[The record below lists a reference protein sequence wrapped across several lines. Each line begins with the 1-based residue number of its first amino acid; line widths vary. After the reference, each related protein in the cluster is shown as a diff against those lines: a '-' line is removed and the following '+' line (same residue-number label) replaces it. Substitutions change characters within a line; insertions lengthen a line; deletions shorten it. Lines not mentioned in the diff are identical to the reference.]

1 MKKILA
7 LLGVITVLAMSSCSK
22 DDGVTEDPIIPEI
35 TLSKSSFTVSKAG
48 GTLSVNVGVTT
59 ADGKWS
65 YVVSS
70 SGKDWCTLSRTVNS
84 NTLKIVVRPNENEK
98 KRETSISIKA
108 ESDPTLSKSIKITQ
122 AGAADGIIAETTT
135 FEVQS
140 KNHTLSVP
148 FFANVDFEVEV
159 EEGNDWIEYVP
170 RSSGADDDEPLKFNI
185 SNNPDKEPREA
196 IVTITS
202 SAPKETITLKI
213 KQKGKDSVANADAIA
228 DDTVV
233 KIDNMTSNST
243 IVNGVGELRNAY
255 DGNLDSWVGAKGGF
269 PVEFRCK
276 FNNADRVDYVDIYPG
291 KGEGIW
297 GEVDIYGTVEG
308 GEKQLICSYDF
319 KNSKEK
325 QRLYFTLVK
334 PREVVF
340 AVRSAA
346 NSSNIKAAVHEIIF
360 YCKGAGNFNELDI
373 FTDLSCSE
381 LRDDVTKEQID
392 AIENDFFRDLALY
405 IYSGEYDPKYRA
417 ATYNPYP
424 HPDVD
429 AKKFRTGGYSLF
441 DNVTGMYFEEGEHV
455 VLVDETY
462 DTPVSISVVNYME
475 PDTHDV
481 YLLGKGLNKLNIKNK
496 GLIYVRYHT
505 EDPKAKP
512 ICVNFPTAL
521 INGYYDIIEDPD
533 ADVGAMLAKAP
544 SELFDMRGA
553 KSIYTFPVK
562 YYLQFCN
569 TTKKAFDVMQ
579 QADSIVSLQE
589 QFQGH
594 EKYKTGG
601 HRNRMLYRASL
612 GKAYMYAGGYETG
625 YSMHES
631 IGDGAMRNMLDPKIL
646 RHNSWGPYHEVGHK
660 NQIPGFNWAGMGEV
674 SNNICSMY
682 CVSKFRDW
690 SQSDYVFTEGN
701 EKIKD
706 KNGNVLR
713 TYNDRYEAA
722 WGEIANNGEN
732 PRIYSIE
739 ENPFFKLV
747 PLWQLYIYNT
757 KVMGRED
764 FYPDMYHEMRTGNVP
779 EGYGERQVNFVKVC
793 CDVAQE
799 DLTEFFEKWGFFTIC
814 DEVIDDY
821 GNKRL
826 TVTEEMVQAV
836 KNHAAQYPKPAK
848 KNLWFISNYNLQKFI
863 DGDGSDVEG
872 FETPRLN

>member
-7 LLGVITVLAMSSCSK
+7 LLGVITVLAMSGCSK
-22 DDGVTEDPIIPEI
+22 DSGVTEDPITPEI
-35 TLSKSSFTVSKAG
+35 TVSKSSFTFSKAG
-48 GTLSVNVGVTT
+48 GSLSINVSVTT
-59 ADGKWS
+59 TDGKWS

-84 NTLKIVVRPNENEK
+84 NTLKIVVSPNENEK

-108 ESDPTLSKSIKITQ
+108 DSDPSLSKSIKITQ
-122 AGAADGIIAETTT
+122 AGAADGIIIDTSSKYEIP
-135 FEVQS
+135 S
-140 KNHTLSVP
+140 KNHVVEIP
-148 FFANVDFEVEV
+148 FFANVDFDVDIEQ
-159 EEGNDWIEYVP
+159 GKDWIEYIP
-170 RSSGADDDEPLKFNI
+170 REDDANSDEPLKFNVT
-185 SNNPDKEPREA
+185 NNPDKEPREVSITISSTSPKESA
-196 IVTITS
+196 TIT
-202 SAPKETITLKI
+202 I
-213 KQKGKDSVANADAIA
+213 KQRGKDSVANTDAIE
-228 DDTVV
+228 DDKVV
-233 KIDNMTSNST
+233 KISNMTTNST
-243 IVNGVGELRNAY
+243 IYGGTSILKNAY
-255 DGNLDSWVGAKGGF
+255 DGDLDSWVGATGDF
-269 PVEFRCK
+269 PVEFTCK
-276 FNNADRVDYVDIYPG
+276 FNNADRIDYVDIYPG
-291 KGEGIW
+291 QGEGIW
-297 GEVDIYGTVEG
+297 GEVDVYGTEEG
-308 GEKQLICSYDF
+308 GSKTLIGSYDF
-319 KNSKEK
+319 KYSKEI
-325 QRLYFTLVK
+325 QRLTFTLIK
-334 PREVVF
+334 PKEVVF
-340 AVRSAA
+340 VVRSAA
-346 NSSNIKAAVHEIIF
+346 NSAGIKAAVHEIIF

-405 IYSGEYDPKYRA
+405 IYSGDFDPQFRA
-417 ATYNPYP
+417 AYYNPYP

-429 AKKFRTGGYSLF
+429 AKLFRTGGYSLF
-441 DNVTGMYFEEGEHV
+441 DNVTGMYLEEGEHV

-462 DTPVSISVVNYME
+462 DIPVSISVVNYME

-481 YLLGKGLNKLNIKNK
+481 YLLYKGLNKLNIKNK
-496 GLIYVRYHT
+496 GLVYVRYHT

-512 ICVNFPTAL
+512 IRINFPTAL
-521 INGYYDIIEDPD
+521 VNGYYDIIENPD
-533 ADVGAMLAKAP
+533 ADVSAMLTKAP

-569 TTKKAFDVMQ
+569 TTQKAFDVMQ
-579 QADSIVSLQE
+579 QADSIIFLQE

-594 EKYKTGG
+594 HKYKTGG
-601 HRNRMLYRASL
+601 HRNRMLYRASM

-625 YSMHES
+625 YSMHPT

-646 RHNSWGPYHEVGHK
+646 RTQSWGPYHEVGHK

-701 EKIKD
+701 EHV
-706 KNGNVLR
+706 NGKV
-713 TYNDRYEAA
+713 YNDRYEAA

-764 FYPDMYHEMRTGNVP
+764 FYPDMYHVMRTGNVP

-863 DGDGSDVEG
+863 DGDGSDVTG
-872 FETPRLN
+872 YETPRLN

>member
-1 MKKILA
+1 M
-7 LLGVITVLAMSSCSK
+7 LAMSGCSK
-22 DDGVTEDPIIPEI
+22 DSGVTEDPITPEI
-35 TLSKSSFTVSKAG
+35 TVSKSSFTVSKAG
-48 GTLSVNVGVTT
+48 GSLSINVSVTT
-59 ADGKWS
+59 TDGKWS

-84 NTLKIVVRPNENEK
+84 NTLKIVVSPNENEK

-108 ESDPTLSKSIKITQ
+108 DSDPSLSKSIKITQ
-122 AGAADGIIAETTT
+122 AGAADGIIVDTSSKYEIP
-135 FEVQS
+135 S
-140 KNHTLSVP
+140 KNHVVEIP
-148 FFANVDFEVEV
+148 FFANVDFDVDIEQ
-159 EEGNDWIEYVP
+159 GKDWIEYIP
-170 RSSGADDDEPLKFNI
+170 REDDANSDEPLKFNVT
-185 SNNPDKEPREA
+185 NNPDKEPREVS
-196 IVTITS
+196 VTISSTS
-202 SAPKETITLKI
+202 PKESATITI
-213 KQKGKDSVANADAIA
+213 KQRGKDSVANTDAIE
-228 DDTVV
+228 DDKVV
-233 KIDNMTSNST
+233 KISNMTTNST
-243 IVNGVGELRNAY
+243 IYGGTGILKNAY
-255 DGNLDSWVGAKGGF
+255 DGDLDSWVGATGDF
-269 PVEFRCK
+269 PVEFTCK
-276 FNNADRVDYVDIYPG
+276 FNNADRIDYVDIYPG
-291 KGEGIW
+291 QGEGIW
-297 GEVDIYGTVEG
+297 GEVDVYGTEEG
-308 GEKQLICSYDF
+308 GSKTLIGSYDF
-319 KNSKEK
+319 KYSKEI
-325 QRLYFTLVK
+325 QRLTFTLIK
-334 PREVVF
+334 PKEVVF
-340 AVRSAA
+340 VVRSAA
-346 NSSNIKAAVHEIIF
+346 NSAGIKAAVHEIIF
-360 YCKGAGNFNELDI
+360 YCKGTGNFNELDI

-405 IYSGEYDPKYRA
+405 IYSGDFDPQFRA
-417 ATYNPYP
+417 AYYNPYP

-429 AKKFRTGGYSLF
+429 AKLFRTGGYSLF
-441 DNVTGMYFEEGEHV
+441 DNVTGMYLEEGEHV

-462 DTPVSISVVNYME
+462 DIPVSISVVNYME
-475 PDTHDV
+475 EDTHDV
-481 YLLGKGLNKLNIKNK
+481 YLLYKGLNKLNIKNK
-496 GLIYVRYHT
+496 GLVYVRYHT

-512 ICVNFPTAL
+512 IRINFPTAL
-521 INGYYDIIEDPD
+521 VNGYYDIIENPD
-533 ADVGAMLAKAP
+533 ADVSAMLTKAP

-569 TTKKAFDVMQ
+569 TTQKAFDVMQ
-579 QADSIVSLQE
+579 QADSIIFLQE

-594 EKYKTGG
+594 HKYKTGG
-601 HRNRMLYRASL
+601 HRNRMLYRASM

-625 YSMHES
+625 YSMHPT

-646 RHNSWGPYHEVGHK
+646 RTQSWGPYHEVGHK

-701 EKIKD
+701 EHV
-706 KNGNVLR
+706 NGKV
-713 TYNDRYEAA
+713 YNDRYEAA

-747 PLWQLYIYNT
+747 PLWQLYLYNT

-779 EGYGERQVNFVKVC
+779 KDHGERQVNFVKVC

-814 DEVIDDY
+814 DKEIDDY
-821 GNKRL
+821 GDKRL
-826 TVTEEMVQAV
+826 IVTEEMVNAV
-836 KNHAAQYPKPAK
+836 KEHASQYPKPSK
-848 KNLWFISNYNLQKFI
+848 QNLWFISNYNLQKFI

>member
-1 MKKILA
+1 MKKIFTLLSVAIMLA
-7 LLGVITVLAMSSCSK
+7 ISGCSNNESVI
-22 DDGVTEDPIIPEI
+22 EEPIIPEI
-35 TLSKSSFTVSKAG
+35 TLSKDSYVVSKAG
-48 GTLSVNVGVTT
+48 TTVSVNVSVTT
-59 ADGKWS
+59 PDGKWS
-65 YVVSS
+65 Y
-70 SGKDWCTLSRTVNS
+70 TLSKTGDGWCVPSRAVNS
-84 NTLKIVVRPNENEK
+84 NTLKISIRPNTEEK
-98 KRETSISIKA
+98 SRETTIAIISD
-108 ESDPTLSKSIKITQ
+108 SDKNLRKSIKIKQ
-122 AGAADGIIAETTT
+122 AGSSDGIIAETTT

-159 EEGNDWIEYVP
+159 EEGKDWIEYIP
-170 RSSGADDDEPLKFNI
+170 RSENAADDDPLQFKI
-185 SNNPDKEPREA
+185 DNNPNKDPRKA
-196 IVTITS
+196 TVSITS
-202 SAPKETITLKI
+202 AAPKETITI
-213 KQKGKDSVANADAIA
+213 TITQRGKDSVANADAIA
-228 DDTVV
+228 DDQVV
-233 KIDNMTSNST
+233 KISNMTSNSSV
-243 IVNGVGELRNAY
+243 VNGASQLKNAY
-255 DGNLDSWVGAKGGF
+255 DGNLDSWVGARGNF

-276 FNNADRVDYVDIYPG
+276 FTNADRIDYVDIYPG

-297 GEVDIYGTVEG
+297 GEVDIYGTEEG
-308 GEKQLICSYDF
+308 GEKRLIGSYDF
-319 KNSKEK
+319 KNSKDK
-325 QRLYFTLVK
+325 QRVYFTLIK

-340 AVRSAA
+340 SVRSAA
-346 NSSNIKAAVHEIIF
+346 NSAGIQAAVHEIIF

-381 LRDDVTKEQID
+381 LRDDVTEEQID
-392 AIENDFFRDLALY
+392 AIENDFFRDLAQY
-405 IYSGEYDPKYRA
+405 IYSGDYDPKYRA
-417 ATYNPYP
+417 AYYDPYP

-429 AKKFRTGGYSLF
+429 AKLFRTGGYSLF
-441 DNVTGMYFEEGEHV
+441 DNVTGMYFEAGEHV

-462 DTPVSISVVNYME
+462 DISVSISVVNYME

-496 GLIYVRYHT
+496 GLVYVRYHT
-505 EDPKAKP
+505 EETKAKP
-512 ICVNFPTAL
+512 IRINFPTAL
-521 INGYYDIIEDPD
+521 VNGYYDSVEDPD
-533 ADVGAMLAKAP
+533 ADVRAMLTNAP

-562 YYLQFCN
+562 YYQQFCY
-569 TTKKAFDVMQ
+569 TTKMAKDVMQ
-579 QADSIVSLQE
+579 QADSIIFLQE

-594 EKYKTGG
+594 IKYNTGG

-625 YSMHES
+625 YSMHPS
-631 IGDGAMRNMLDPKIL
+631 IGDGAMRNMLDPQVL
-646 RHNSWGPYHEVGHK
+646 RNNSWGPYHEVGHK

-701 EKIKD
+701 EHV
-706 KNGNVLR
+706 NGKV
-713 TYNDRYEAA
+713 YNDRYEAA

-826 TVTEEMVQAV
+826 TVTEEMVKAV
-836 KNHAAQYPKPAK
+836 KDHAAQYPKPAK
-848 KNLWFISNYNLQKFI
+848 KNLWFISNYNMQKFI

-872 FETPRLN
+872 FETPRL